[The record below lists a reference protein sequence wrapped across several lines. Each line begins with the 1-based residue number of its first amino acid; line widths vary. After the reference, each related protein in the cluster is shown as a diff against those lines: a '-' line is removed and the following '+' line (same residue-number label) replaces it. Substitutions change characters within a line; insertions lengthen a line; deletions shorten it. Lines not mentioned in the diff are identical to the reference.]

1 MTAAPKTEE
10 KTAHTPGPWRKVG
23 DSIYGDRAHPVH
35 GEKEAVKIATIC
47 RMRYSFQPDDNEANH
62 NLIAA
67 APEMLA
73 CLKMLTELAAD
84 YNHIGRPYDKA
95 RAAIA
100 KAEGEAARWIDQN
113 HNDNDKEDK

>member
-1 MTAAPKTEE
+1 MTTAPKTEE
-10 KTAHTPGPWRKVG
+10 KPAHTPEPWRRVG
-23 DSIYGDRAHPVH
+23 ASIYGDRAHPVH

-73 CLKMLTELAAD
+73 CLIELIDVEQDIKDAIGLTELLKKV
-84 YNHIGRPYDKA
+84 H
-95 RAAIA
+95 AAIA
-100 KAEGEAARWIDQN
+100 KAEGEAA
-113 HNDNDKEDK
+113 